1 MLRVPQAWTVKLA
14 DALTRCERACR
25 TVTLAIA
32 FGSLLVGCDPASEET
47 TSGVGNEPRPE
58 QGHAWVIF
66 GADTVNAEVADS
78 PNEHAQGLMFRE
90 RLDPGQGMLFVFDTE
105 RTQAFYMRNTYVPLD
120 IAFLDRAQVIVDI
133 QQMEPLTEDLHQS
146 ARPAMYALEVPQGW
160 FAGQE
165 IQVGQLARVVFGRP

>member
-1 MLRVPQAWTVKLA
+1 MRLRRVRALSLA
-14 DALTRCERACR
+14 AVAGCLFA
-25 TVTLAIA
+25 
-32 FGSLLVGCDPASEET
+32 GCDPAGEET

-66 GADTVNAEVADS
+66 GADTVVAEVADS
-78 PNEHAQGLMFRE
+78 PEEHAQGLMFRE
-90 RLDPGQGMLFVFDTE
+90 RLDEGQGMLFVFE
-105 RTQAFYMRNTYVPLD
+105 AQLTQVFYMRNTYVPLD

-133 QQMEPLTEDLHQS
+133 QQMEPLSEDLHQS

-165 IQVGQLARVVFGRP
+165 IQVGALARIVFGRP